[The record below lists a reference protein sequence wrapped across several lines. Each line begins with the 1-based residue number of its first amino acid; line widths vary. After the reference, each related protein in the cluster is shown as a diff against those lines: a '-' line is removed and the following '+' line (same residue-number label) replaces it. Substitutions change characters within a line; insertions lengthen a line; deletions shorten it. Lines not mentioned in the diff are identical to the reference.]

1 MSQRFQMYTHILVV
15 LLKEDELLLEGL
27 DLALK
32 VHAAQVGVIDDLPQP
47 CDVGLDALAN
57 GELRFIPA
65 NTRRVNGSMLRSR
78 TVQLPQGSNV
88 MFAILLLT

>member
-1 MSQRFQMYTHILVV
+1 MYTHIVVV

-27 DLALK
+27 DLALQ
-32 VHAAQVGVIDDLPQP
+32 VHAVEVGVIDDLPQA

-57 GELRFIPA
+57 GELRFVPA

-78 TVQLPQGSNV
+78 NVKVATV
-88 MFAILLLT
+88 